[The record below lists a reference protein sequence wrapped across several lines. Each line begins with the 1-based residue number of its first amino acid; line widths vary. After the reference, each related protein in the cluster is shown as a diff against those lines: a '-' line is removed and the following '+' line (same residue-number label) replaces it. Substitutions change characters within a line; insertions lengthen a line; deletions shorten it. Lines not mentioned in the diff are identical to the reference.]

1 MTDVETT
8 VVGRGTTLS
17 TVMRFVSIWVD
28 AATLVTV
35 SVTVDTVGATLV
47 DAAGGPGWVSVSLA
61 VDVSVSVIGT
71 VCVT

>member
-1 MTDVETT
+1 MTNVETT

-17 TVMRFVSIWVD
+17 TVTRFVSIWVD

-35 SVTVDTVGATLV
+35 SVTVDTVGTTLV
-47 DAAGGPGWVSVSLA
+47 DAAGGPGWVSVSRA
-61 VDVSVSVIGT
+61 VEVSVSVIGT